1 MGIVRRARA
10 IANTAAAS
18 GPTLRELQRT
28 LADVDERAIL
38 VPRRILRRVIKDQ
51 YRLPRFRLH
60 LPHEMSHITGR
71 QSLLNIVQEAEL
83 GPWAGAAL
91 PDRLILLPQ
100 PEADDIEAVSPA
112 SLLTRYWRLLFHSRV
127 HLELDERAARGEV
140 DAGVLR
146 RWVRRIGI
154 TEFAEVRAVLVQE
167 RLLLPDADLW
177 STWVEFAAT
186 YLELEY
192 FAPGASL
199 HYFPGLDGQGSAA
212 AVLAEIVD
220 AEGLFAATRPRG
232 AELPN
237 AESPREDDAIPA
249 PEDHGQAPVLAQSRR
264 RSPRAFHRLVRRAQ
278 SAASRGNLVR
288 ACILLQQARRRAPGK
303 SVRRLRS
310 DVRRHLAHLVGS
322 LQAALQFSDAEA
334 DSWQDALSALV
345 ARAAEGPW
353 GPESRLL
360 FDLQKIGVDRERHV
374 YAIDVWGWARSRGTQ
389 PLTRPLPCLADVLVH
404 KHLRSALRRMTA
416 VSVADSSRRVLRDL
430 LHRAEARSE
439 ANLRSRLGPLIA
451 GALEDARLHP
461 GNVVERLAMRKLVEE
476 LIDRVLD
483 QGFLTLGDLRDA
495 VARNNLKAADLSG
508 PGDLVFGDQLLR
520 ADQRMAAALDGVY
533 RHGQSYLRAMQRLS
547 AVAFGTRSGR
557 LLMRY
562 LILPFGGAFVIEVF
576 VQHLLTL
583 ATGMEPGV
591 RHLPTV
597 GILGAFLLLL
607 VNFEGFRGGAWKL
620 LRTVGRGLRFLLR
633 ELPQRMMNLEVVQ
646 RVLRSRAYRWAS
658 RFLVRPL
665 VVTALASWV
674 MPRLVPQ
681 WRNTFTGTAGI
692 FLSANLLLNSRLG
705 RDLGELTADWMS
717 RAWRWLTVQVVARL
731 FWLLVD
737 AFRASIEAIE
747 RLMSG
752 VDEWLRFRSG
762 ERRFALVAKIIFSPF
777 WFVVAYVVRF
787 SVTLLIEPQINP
799 IKHFPVVTVSHKV
812 LIPFIPAFARVLELA
827 METGLAYTVATAV
840 ITAIP
845 GIFGFLTWE
854 LRENWQIY
862 AANRPKHWRPA
873 VVGKHGET
881 VRRLLVPGLYS
892 GTIPKRYAKLRAAEN
907 DARLSGRWTGVH
919 KHLRV
924 LQGLELYVGRFVQRE
939 FAWFLGAGG
948 FADGSSIQV
957 KKVQLLT
964 NRIAVEVSLGDTAPT
979 PLSIQ
984 FDARKG
990 RLLAGMTNSEAVD
1003 RLSPRQRE
1011 ALAVAILGLYKA
1023 AGIDLVRQEIETQL
1037 PRTIFAYDVDEQGL
1051 VVSLEESPETEIHY
1065 PLDEDREMTPSV
1077 TGGTAPTTMPVLD
1090 RSRLLFGEIRVPW
1103 ERWVEVWETL
1113 QSPKDGAHPTSSVER
1128 LWATVPEVTLLP

>member
-1 MGIVRRARA
+1 
-10 IANTAAAS
+10 
-18 GPTLRELQRT
+18 
-28 LADVDERAIL
+28 
-38 VPRRILRRVIKDQ
+38 
-51 YRLPRFRLH
+51 
-60 LPHEMSHITGR
+60 
-71 QSLLNIVQEAEL
+71 
-83 GPWAGAAL
+83 
-91 PDRLILLPQ
+91 
-100 PEADDIEAVSPA
+100 
-112 SLLTRYWRLLFHSRV
+112 
-127 HLELDERAARGEV
+127 
-140 DAGVLR
+140 
-146 RWVRRIGI
+146 
-154 TEFAEVRAVLVQE
+154 
-167 RLLLPDADLW
+167 
-177 STWVEFAAT
+177 
-186 YLELEY
+186 
-192 FAPGASL
+192 
-199 HYFPGLDGQGSAA
+199 
-212 AVLAEIVD
+212 
-220 AEGLFAATRPRG
+220 
-232 AELPN
+232 
-237 AESPREDDAIPA
+237 
-249 PEDHGQAPVLAQSRR
+249 
-264 RSPRAFHRLVRRAQ
+264 
-278 SAASRGNLVR
+278 
-288 ACILLQQARRRAPGK
+288 
-303 SVRRLRS
+303 
-310 DVRRHLAHLVGS
+310 
-322 LQAALQFSDAEA
+322 
-334 DSWQDALSALV
+334 
-345 ARAAEGPW
+345 
-353 GPESRLL
+353 
-360 FDLQKIGVDRERHV
+360 
-374 YAIDVWGWARSRGTQ
+374 
-389 PLTRPLPCLADVLVH
+389 
-404 KHLRSALRRMTA
+404 
-416 VSVADSSRRVLRDL
+416 
-430 LHRAEARSE
+430 
-439 ANLRSRLGPLIA
+439 
-451 GALEDARLHP
+451 
-461 GNVVERLAMRKLVEE
+461 
-476 LIDRVLD
+476 
-483 QGFLTLGDLRDA
+483 
-495 VARNNLKAADLSG
+495 
-508 PGDLVFGDQLLR
+508 
-520 ADQRMAAALDGVY
+520 
-533 RHGQSYLRAMQRLS
+533 
-547 AVAFGTRSGR
+547 
-557 LLMRY
+557 
-562 LILPFGGAFVIEVF
+562 
-576 VQHLLTL
+576 
-583 ATGMEPGV
+583 
-591 RHLPTV
+591 
-597 GILGAFLLLL
+597 
-607 VNFEGFRGGAWKL
+607 
-620 LRTVGRGLRFLLR
+620 
-633 ELPQRMMNLEVVQ
+633 MMNLEVVQ

-919 KHLRV
+919 KHLRAI
-924 LQGLELYVGRFVQRE
+924 QGLELYVSRFVQRE

-948 FADGSSIQV
+948 FANGSSIQV

-1023 AGIDLVRQEIETQL
+1023 AGIDLVRQEIEAQL

-1065 PLDEDREMTPSV
+1065 PLDVDREMTPSV
-1077 TGGTAPTTMPVLD
+1077 TGGTAPPTMPVLD

-1113 QSPKDGAHPTSSVER
+1113 QSPKEGVHPASSVER
-1128 LWATVPEVTLLP
+1128 LWATIPEVTLLP